1 MQLRLAS
8 FVYNQRIISPHLSDA
23 GHLHATSLIENQRM
37 RLLSGLNELLFPPR
51 CLGCGSLN
59 EGLCHQCLLDWKISY
74 LQTRVSAIS
83 VFSSIL
89 YTKTASNILLA
100 AKENGIRNADD
111 LLVEAMHHSLV
122 CAIATC
128 DIPPILIPIP
138 SAPSAIRRRG
148 RNFLL
153 DIADR
158 AGALEDLPIHNLLR
172 HNRKVQDQSLL
183 DARARFENLSGALN
197 VVSHAGRG
205 RDVILVD
212 DLVTTGATL
221 SEANRVLKIAGF
233 AVVGAITACVAL
245 PLR

>member
-23 GHLHATSLIENQRM
+23 GHLHATPLIENQRM

-100 AKENGIRNADD
+100 AKKMEF
-111 LLVEAMHHSLV
+111 EAQM
-122 CAIATC
+122 I
-128 DIPPILIPIP
+128 
-138 SAPSAIRRRG
+138 
-148 RNFLL
+148 FLL
-153 DIADR
+153 KR
-158 AGALEDLPIHNLLR
+158 CTIHWFVRLQLAIFLR
-172 HNRKVQDQSLL
+172 Y
-183 DARARFENLSGALN
+183 
-197 VVSHAGRG
+197 
-205 RDVILVD
+205 
-212 DLVTTGATL
+212 
-221 SEANRVLKIAGF
+221 
-233 AVVGAITACVAL
+233 
-245 PLR
+245 